1 MGLLEKEW
9 LMTATSALID
19 IGGSS
24 VKVTIR
30 DNRTEKM
37 LTHEI
42 GVTPKVEG
50 RHISLEPTQ
59 LFGTVIAAMNNCA
72 EQLSSGV
79 KVENIYISTL
89 RQGFCLIDDEREIT
103 PIYLNS
109 DTSGELARKEL
120 EKYGSKKIYE
130 ETGHWFAP
138 QLTLPKLINL
148 FSHHPELR
156 KHNTKLLFV
165 HDWLVW
171 KLTRE
176 KITEM
181 TLVSAG
187 QMAKLSEKGIH
198 TELLEYFDI
207 PPNILPKPQKFG
219 TEVGAI
225 ETSALAEL
233 STRWSG
239 AKVFVGGGDSHFLH
253 MGASGNHSAKVV
265 ISAGSST
272 PISLL
277 SASIGSS
284 TLLQPWKST
293 SFEDSMYFLEG
304 NLGYPGSFFGW
315 LNKNVTNPI
324 TIDSLDIANI
334 SKAPSVFGSCN
345 MWNEEQ
351 WETRPAFSILG
362 DFSKSNSNELAL
374 GLILDYSFALA
385 NQISALKNDGSKIDQ
400 IIFTGGGA
408 NPQLQSILGSL
419 LDIPIE
425 RIATENA
432 IDNLFSLL
440 GSEKRDF
447 IAYEKNSES
456 LDVETSEFLKSKAK
470 DHALLYSQIEGV
482 RKVLENAS

>member
-1 MGLLEKEW
+1 
-9 LMTATSALID
+9 MTATSALID

-30 DNRTEKM
+30 DNHTAKM
-37 LTHEI
+37 LSHEI
-42 GVTPKVEG
+42 GVIPSVEG
-50 RHISLEPTQ
+50 RHIFLDPNQ
-59 LFGTVIAAMNNCA
+59 LFNTVIAAMNKCA
-72 EQLSSGV
+72 ESLSSGV
-79 KVENIYISTL
+79 KVEKIYISTL
-89 RQGFCLIDDEREIT
+89 RQGFCLIDDEKELT

-138 QLTLPKLINL
+138 QLTLPKIINL
-148 FSHHPELR
+148 FGNRPELL

-171 KLTRE
+171 KLTQE
-176 KITEM
+176 KVTEM

-187 QMAKLSEKGIH
+187 QMAKISEKSIH

-207 PPNILPKPQKFG
+207 PVNLLPKPQKFG
-219 TEVGAI
+219 SEVGAI
-225 ETSALAEL
+225 KTKA
-233 STRWSG
+233 STEPSPRWSS

-253 MGASGNHSAKVV
+253 MGASGNSSAKVV
-265 ISAGSST
+265 VSAGSST

-277 SASIGSS
+277 STTIGTS

-304 NLGYPGSFFGW
+304 NLGYPGSFYGW
-315 LNKNVTNPI
+315 LNKNVANPI
-324 TIDSLDIANI
+324 TTDALNIANI
-334 SKAPSVFGSCN
+334 SKAPSIFGSCN
-345 MWNEEQ
+345 MWNEEK
-351 WETRPAFSILG
+351 WETRPAFSIVG

-385 NQISALKNDGSKIDQ
+385 NQISAFVHDGFKIDQ

-408 NPQLQSILGSL
+408 NPQLQTILGSL
-419 LDIPIE
+419 LDITIE

-432 IDNLFSLL
+432 VDNLFSLL
-440 GSEKRDF
+440 GNEKRNSV
-447 IAYEKNSES
+447 AYEAKSES
-456 LDVETSEFLKSKAK
+456 LDLETSEFLRSKAK
-470 DHALLYSQIEGV
+470 DHALLYSEIEGI
-482 RKVLENAS
+482 REVLENAS

>member
-1 MGLLEKEW
+1 LGSLEKEW

-42 GVTPKVEG
+42 GVTPTVEG
-50 RHISLEPTQ
+50 RHIFLDPTQ
-59 LFGTVIAAMNNCA
+59 LFKAVIAAMNNCA
-72 EQLSSGV
+72 ESLSSGV
-79 KVENIYISTL
+79 IVEKIYISTL
-89 RQGFCLIDDEREIT
+89 RQGFCLIDDEKELT

-138 QLTLPKLINL
+138 QLTLPKVINL
-148 FSHHPELR
+148 FRRHPELR
-156 KHNTKLLFV
+156 RKNTKLLFV

-171 KLTRE
+171 RLTQE
-176 KITEM
+176 KVTEM

-187 QMAKLSEKGIH
+187 QMAKLSEKTIH
-198 TELLEYFDI
+198 TQLLEYFDF
-207 PPNILPKPQKFG
+207 PAELLPKPQKFG
-219 TEVGAI
+219 MEVGAI
-225 ETSALAEL
+225 KASALAEL
-233 STRWSG
+233 STRWPS

-253 MGASGNHSAKVV
+253 MGASGNHAAKVV

-277 SASIGSS
+277 STSIGSS

-315 LNKNVTNPI
+315 LNKNVMSPI
-324 TIDSLDIANI
+324 TTDSLDIATI

-345 MWNEEQ
+345 MWNEEK

-385 NQISALKNDGSKIDQ
+385 NQISALKNDGLKIDQ
-400 IIFTGGGA
+400 VIFTGGGA
-408 NPQLQSILGSL
+408 NLQLQSILGSL

-432 IDNLFSLL
+432 VDNLFSLL
-440 GSEKRDF
+440 ESEKRDLV
-447 IAYEKNSES
+447 AYEKNSES
-456 LDVETSEFLKSKAK
+456 LDMETSEFLRSKAK

>member
-1 MGLLEKEW
+1 
-9 LMTATSALID
+9 MTATSALID

-30 DNRTEKM
+30 DNHTAKM
-37 LTHEI
+37 LSHEI

-50 RHISLEPTQ
+50 KHIFLDPTQ
-59 LFGTVIAAMNNCA
+59 LFKTVIAAMNNCA
-72 EQLSSGV
+72 EGLSSGV
-79 KVENIYISTL
+79 KVEKIYISTL
-89 RQGFCLIDDEREIT
+89 RQGFCLIDDKKELT

-138 QLTLPKLINL
+138 QLTLPKIINL
-148 FSHHPELR
+148 FGHRPELL

-171 KLTRE
+171 KLTQE
-176 KITEM
+176 KVTEM

-187 QMAKLSEKGIH
+187 QMAKLSEKSIH

-207 PPNILPKPQKFG
+207 PVNLLPKPQKFG
-219 TEVGAI
+219 SEVGTIKAHA
-225 ETSALAEL
+225 SAEL
-233 STRWSG
+233 STRWTD

-253 MGASGNHSAKVV
+253 MGASGNSSAKVV
-265 ISAGSST
+265 VSAGSST

-277 SASIGSS
+277 SKTIGTS

-315 LNKNVTNPI
+315 LNKNVANPI
-324 TIDSLDIANI
+324 TTDALNIANI
-334 SKAPSVFGSCN
+334 TKAPSVFGSCN
-345 MWNEEQ
+345 MWNEEK
-351 WETRPAFSILG
+351 WETRPAFSIVG

-385 NQISALKNDGSKIDQ
+385 NQISALISDGFTIDQ

-408 NPQLQSILGSL
+408 SPQLQTIVGSL

-432 IDNLFSLL
+432 VDNLFSLL
-440 GSEKRDF
+440 GSETRDS
-447 IAYEKNSES
+447 IAYEKSSES
-456 LDVETSEFLKSKAK
+456 LDAETSQFLRSKAK
-470 DHALLYSQIEGV
+470 DHALLYSQLEGV

>member
-1 MGLLEKEW
+1 
-9 LMTATSALID
+9 MTATSALID

-30 DNRTEKM
+30 DNHTAKM
-37 LTHEI
+37 LSHEI
-42 GVTPKVEG
+42 GATPKVEG
-50 RHISLEPTQ
+50 KHIFLDPTQ
-59 LFGTVIAAMNNCA
+59 LFETVIAAMNNCA
-72 EQLSSGV
+72 EGLSSGV
-79 KVENIYISTL
+79 KVEKIYISTL
-89 RQGFCLIDDEREIT
+89 RQGFCLIDDEKELI

-109 DTSGELARKEL
+109 DTSGELARKKL

-138 QLTLPKLINL
+138 QLTLPKIISL
-148 FSHHPELR
+148 FHHHPELR

-171 KLTRE
+171 KLTQER
-176 KITEM
+176 ITEM

-187 QMAKLSEKGIH
+187 QMAKLSEKSIH

-207 PPNILPKPQKFG
+207 PVKLLPKPQKFG
-219 TEVGAI
+219 SEVGAI
-225 ETSALAEL
+225 KANAAVEL
-233 STRWSG
+233 SARWSN

-253 MGASGNHSAKVV
+253 MGASGNSSAKVV
-265 ISAGSST
+265 VAAGSST

-277 SASIGSS
+277 SKTIGTS

-315 LNKNVTNPI
+315 LNKNVANPI
-324 TIDSLDIANI
+324 TTDALNIANI
-334 SKAPSVFGSCN
+334 TKAPSVFGSCN
-345 MWNEEQ
+345 MWNEEK
-351 WETRPAFSILG
+351 WETRPAFSIVG

-385 NQISALKNDGSKIDQ
+385 NQISALINDGFKIDQ
-400 IIFTGGGA
+400 VIFTGGGA
-408 NPQLQSILGSL
+408 NPQLQSILGGL

-432 IDNLFSLL
+432 VDNLFSLL
-440 GSEKRDF
+440 ESEKGDLV
-447 IAYEKNSES
+447 AYEKNSES
-456 LDVETSEFLKSKAK
+456 LDMETSEFLRSKAK
-470 DHALLYSQIEGV
+470 DHALLYAQVEGI
-482 RKVLENAS
+482 RGVLENAS